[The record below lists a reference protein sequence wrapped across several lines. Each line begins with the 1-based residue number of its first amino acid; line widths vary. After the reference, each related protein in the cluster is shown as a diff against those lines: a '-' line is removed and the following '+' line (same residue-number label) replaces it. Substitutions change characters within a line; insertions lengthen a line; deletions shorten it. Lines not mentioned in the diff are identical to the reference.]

1 MQPEGEI
8 GLQEFFSNINHCMQA
23 TGLHVYWQED
33 NDDVVHRY
41 GEDMDQSASM
51 NRKMYKVV
59 VDAGLE

>member
-1 MQPEGEI
+1 
-8 GLQEFFSNINHCMQA
+8 MQA

-33 NDDVVHRY
+33 NDDVVHQY
-41 GEDMDQSASM
+41 GDDMDQSASM